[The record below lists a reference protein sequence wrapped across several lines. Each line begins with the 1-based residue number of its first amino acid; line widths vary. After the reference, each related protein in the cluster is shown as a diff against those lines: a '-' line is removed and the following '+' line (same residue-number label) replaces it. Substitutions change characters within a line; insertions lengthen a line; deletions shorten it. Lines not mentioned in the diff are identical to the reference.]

1 MAIKVIRPWYAD
13 NPEFSRRFESE
24 AQLVARLEHPH
35 IVPLYDFWRE
45 ADGAYLA
52 MRWMRAGSLAGTL
65 RRGPWSVEAAGR
77 LLEQVGAALR
87 TAHRHGIAHG
97 DVKPAN
103 ILFDGDGNAYLDFG
117 IAADLAFDAVDRV
130 PSSSASGSPSYY
142 APEQLRNEPTT
153 TQTDI
158 FGLVLVLFELLTG
171 RHPFPDLAGEELA
184 AALLSQPLPPVGTLG
199 AHLPPAID
207 EVIAT
212 ATAPDPPDRYATVD
226 ELLTAFAGV
235 AWPTARPDDV
245 LVADTPAENPYK
257 GLQAFRQT
265 DAADFFGRAALVV
278 DLVGRLGESRFLAL
292 VGPSG
297 SGKSSAVRAGL
308 VPALRAG
315 GLAGSE
321 RWFVVEMVPG
331 PHPLEELEAGLLRI
345 AVNPPPTLL
354 EQLRADEHGLRRAV
368 KRVLPDDGSELVLVV
383 DQFEELFT
391 LVSDEGIRA
400 HFLESLRAAVADPS
414 AGSGSSPRCGPTFTT
429 GPSPIGVSVNWSGQ
443 APRRSSAVPRGVG
456 GGYCRSC

>member
-1 MAIKVIRPWYAD
+1 M
-13 NPEFSRRFESE
+13 
-24 AQLVARLEHPH
+24 
-35 IVPLYDFWRE
+35 
-45 ADGAYLA
+45 
-52 MRWMRAGSLAGTL
+52 
-65 RRGPWSVEAAGR
+65 
-77 LLEQVGAALR
+77 
-87 TAHRHGIAHG
+87 
-97 DVKPAN
+97 
-103 ILFDGDGNAYLDFG
+103 
-117 IAADLAFDAVDRV
+117 
-130 PSSSASGSPSYY
+130 
-142 APEQLRNEPTT
+142 
-153 TQTDI
+153 
-158 FGLVLVLFELLTG
+158 
-171 RHPFPDLAGEELA
+171 
-184 AALLSQPLPPVGTLG
+184 GTLG

-245 LVADTPAENPYK
+245 LVADTPAVNPYK

-265 DAADFFGRAALVV
+265 DAADFFGRAALVA

-315 GLAGSE
+315 GLAGSV

-400 HFLESLRAAVADPS
+400 HFLESLRAAVADPVS
-414 AGSGSSPRCGPTFTT
+414 RIRVVATLRADFYDRPLAYRGFGELVRAGAEAILPLSVEELAEAIAAPAERKGVAFE
-429 GPSPIGVSVNWSGQ
+429 PSLVGEMAADVSDQPGALPLLQYALTELFENRRGNAITKEAYQ
-443 APRRSSAVPRGVG
+443 AMGGALGALGRRAEELYQDLDGAGRVATRQLFLRLVVVGHVPRTTPVAG
-456 GGYCRSC
+456 CSDRSC